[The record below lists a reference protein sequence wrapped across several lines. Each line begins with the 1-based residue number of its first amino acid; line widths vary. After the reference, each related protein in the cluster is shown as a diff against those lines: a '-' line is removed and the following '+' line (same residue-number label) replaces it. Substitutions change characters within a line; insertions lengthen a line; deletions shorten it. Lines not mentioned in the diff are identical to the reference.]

1 MLEFFGLFTC
11 FEIEIFLISW
21 LFKGQKAEPSDFYF
35 ACSQTSN
42 HAIHCAS
49 DSYFRQSRLFCISI

>member
-1 MLEFFGLFTC
+1 MFEFFGPFAC
-11 FEIEIFLISW
+11 FEIEIFLIGW

-35 ACSQTSN
+35 ASSQTKN

-49 DSYFRQSRLFCISI
+49 GNYFRQSRLFCIST